1 MRKIM
6 ETNFDNFFGEFDE
19 VKYEQWKSEAEAA
32 LKGAPFDKLMFTDT
46 YEGIRL
52 KPIYNKE
59 DRASTSFMSNL
70 PGFYPFSRGTNP
82 SGYKKSSWEI
92 SQNIPYADC
101 DEFNKALKND
111 LANGQNSIRLNFDKA
126 IAMYEDFTEDDIW
139 GYANMISDMGDM
151 EKALNGIDLKLY
163 PIHIDAGLASLP
175 AFALLIAYMK
185 SKSVDNNQAKASIVC
200 DPLKELCLEG
210 TLPVAFERLYDE
222 MSIITK
228 KAVAEFPQ
236 IKTISF
242 ASNHIHDEGGSATQ
256 ELAYMASVLTEYTN
270 QMLARDFDINSL
282 ADKFIIGLSVG
293 TNYFMELAK
302 FRAAR
307 IIASKIFNE
316 FGATPENC
324 KVTIHAT
331 TSERDIAAL
340 DPHINILRG
349 TSQAFSAI
357 MGLCDILTVTPFDN
371 VYGAPT
377 DFSRRIARNTQNV
390 LLHESH
396 LTDSIDPAAGSYY
409 IDCLTEELAAK
420 AWEEFQKIES
430 TGGIVEYIK
439 SNELIESVRK
449 TFKSRYDNLAIRKDV
464 IIGTNKYPILIQKE
478 IDSVV
483 CDQELIENYV
493 NEYDKKLI
501 GRNIEIIDQNLDEFE
516 NLLESNSTTSIDFA
530 VKAFENGAVMAEVF
544 NSLVHNIDFDFE
556 VKHFELN
563 RSSAPFEEIREKA
576 ILYKYENGTLPKLPL
591 ICIGKLK
598 EFKPRADFS
607 NDFFKVGGFDC
618 DIYSGF
624 EDVEKIDLN
633 KIPQS
638 KAYVFCSNDD
648 LYAEFIPTFAKIIK
662 EHNPDSFL
670 ILAGFPK
677 DKIDEYKNAGI
688 DDFIHIKSNIL
699 DSLNSLHSKFKKQ
712 DDKGA
717 L

>member
-1 MRKIM
+1 M
-6 ETNFDNFFGEFDE
+6 ETNFDNFFSEFDE
-19 VKYEQWKSEAEAA
+19 AKYEQWKSEAEVA

-46 YEGIRL
+46 YEGIKL
-52 KPIYNKE
+52 KPIYFKE

-82 SGYKKSSWEI
+82 SGYKKSIWEI

-101 DEFNKALKND
+101 DEFNIALKND

-139 GYANMISDMGDM
+139 GYANMISDLGDM
-151 EKALNGIDLKLY
+151 EKALNGIDVRLY

-175 AFALLIAYMK
+175 AFALHIAYLK
-185 SKSVDNNQAKASIVC
+185 SKSIDTNQAKASIVC
-200 DPLKELCLEG
+200 DPLKELCIEG
-210 TLPVAFERLYDE
+210 TLPVSLERLYDE
-222 MSIITK
+222 MAVITK
-228 KAVAEFPQ
+228 KAVSEFPQ

-242 ASNHIHDEGGSATQ
+242 ATSHVHDEGGSATQ
-256 ELAYMASVLTEYTN
+256 ELAYMSSVLTEYIS
-270 QMLARDFDINSL
+270 QMLTRDIDINSL
-282 ADKFIIGLSVG
+282 ADKFIVGFSVG

-302 FRAAR
+302 LRVAR
-307 IIASKIFNE
+307 IIAAKIFNA
-316 FGATPENC
+316 FGASPENC
-324 KVTIHAT
+324 KITIHAT

-349 TSQAFSAI
+349 TSQTFSAI

-409 IDCLTEELAAK
+409 IDCLTEELATK
-420 AWEEFQKIES
+420 AWEEFQEIES
-430 TGGIVEYIK
+430 KGGIVEYIK
-439 SNELIESVRK
+439 SNGLIESVRK
-449 TFKSRYDNLAIRKDV
+449 TLKSRYDNLAIRKDV
-464 IIGTNKYPILIQKE
+464 IIGTNKYPILIQKA

-483 CDQELIENYV
+483 CNQELIENYV

-501 GRNIEIIDQNLDEFE
+501 GRNIETIDHNLDEFE
-516 NLLESNSTTSIDFA
+516 NLLASNSVQAIDFA
-530 VKAFENGAVMAEVF
+530 VKAFESGAVMAEVF
-544 NSLVHNIDFDFE
+544 NSLIHNIDFDFE
-556 VKHFELN
+556 VQHFELN

-576 ILYKYENGTLPKLPL
+576 ILYKYENGALPKLPL

-624 EDVEKIDLN
+624 EDIYNINLS

-638 KAYVFCSNDD
+638 KAYVFCSTDD
-648 LYAEFIPTFAKIIK
+648 LYAEFIPTFAKIMK
-662 EHNPDSFL
+662 EQYPESFL
-670 ILAGFPK
+670 VLAGFPK

-688 DDFIHIKSNIL
+688 DDFIHIKSNII
-699 DSLNSLHSKFKKQ
+699 DSLNTLHLKFKKQ

>member
-6 ETNFDNFFGEFDE
+6 ETNFDNFFSEFDE
-19 VKYEQWKSEAEAA
+19 ANYEQWKSEAEAA

-59 DRASTSFMSNL
+59 DRACTSFLANF
-70 PGFYPFSRGTNP
+70 PGFFPFSRGANP

-101 DEFNKALKND
+101 ENVNKALKND

-126 IAMYEDFTEDDIW
+126 IAMYEDFNEDDIW
-139 GYANMISDMGDM
+139 GYANMISDLGDM
-151 EKALNGIDLKLY
+151 EKALHGIDLKLY

-175 AFALLIAYMK
+175 AFALLVAYLK
-185 SKSVDNNQAKASIVC
+185 SKSEDSSQVKASIVC
-200 DPLKELCLEG
+200 DPLKELCIEG
-210 TLPVAFERLYDE
+210 TLPVALERLYDE
-222 MSIITK
+222 MAVITK

-236 IKTISF
+236 IKTISV
-242 ASNHIHDEGGSATQ
+242 ATNQIHDEGGSAVH
-256 ELAYMASVLTEYTN
+256 ELAYMASVLTEYCN
-270 QMLARDFDINSL
+270 QMQTRDIDINNL
-282 ADKFIIGLSVG
+282 AEKFIVGLSVG

-302 FRAAR
+302 LRAAR
-307 IIASKIFNE
+307 IIAAKIFNE
-316 FGATPENC
+316 FGAAPENC
-324 KVTIHAT
+324 KITIHAT

-340 DPHINILRG
+340 DPHVNILRG

-409 IDCLTEELAAK
+409 IECLTEELATK
-420 AWEEFQKIES
+420 AWDEFQKIES
-430 TGGIVEYIK
+430 SGGIFESLK
-439 SNELIESVRK
+439 SNQLIESVRK
-449 TFKSRYDNLAIRKDV
+449 TFKARYDNLAIRKDV
-464 IIGTNKYPILIQKE
+464 IIGTNKYPILIQKD
-478 IDSVV
+478 IDSVL
-483 CDQELIENYV
+483 CDQEVIEKYV
-493 NEYDKKLI
+493 DDYDKKLLS
-501 GRNIEIIDQNLDEFE
+501 RNIEIIDQNLDEFE
-516 NLLESNSTTSIDFA
+516 NLLEANSVEAIDLA
-530 VKAFENGAVMAEVF
+530 VKAFETGAVMAEVF
-544 NSLVHNIDFDFE
+544 NSLVHNIEFDCQIE
-556 VKHFELN
+556 HFELN

-624 EDVEKIDLN
+624 EDVENIDLTT
-633 KIPQS
+633 IPKS
-638 KAYVFCSNDD
+638 EAYVFCSNDD
-648 LYAEFIPTFAKIIK
+648 LYAQFIPTFAKKMK
-662 EHNPDSFL
+662 ENNPNSIL
-670 ILAGFPK
+670 ILAGYPK
-677 DKIDEYKNAGI
+677 DKIEEFKNAGI
-688 DDFIHIKSNIL
+688 DDFIHIKSNII
-699 DSLNSLHSKFKKQ
+699 DSLNMLHSKFKKH